1 MKSCVYET
9 ISVLEKPNKPY
20 TPVLST
26 YLFSAVLFQSPK
38 LGSFDC

>member
-1 MKSCVYET
+1 MKFCVYET

-26 YLFSAVLFQSPK
+26 YLVQCSVISISK
-38 LGSFDC
+38 VRVI